1 MINIHRLV
9 LRRLLLA
16 WLVISLVLGV
26 VVHLV
31 EVDRMEK
38 AIVMVAN
45 TKMQELTLGDLLDLP
60 PEKNSQDEL
69 QLRSASFL
77 QKNFIV
83 IEVFAADGQRVAR
96 ITNPAQAD
104 LQAQWLRSLERLPR
118 DQTRHIHRL
127 EREGETLV
135 EMTFPVHQSG
145 LLRGHI
151 AAIFRLEPMVQQMLF
166 GGMERRLL
174 LVLLIVTGTTIALY
188 PVIIRLNR
196 SLWQSARKILQGNLE
211 TVSVL
216 SAAIAMRDIET
227 GEHNARVTLYALA
240 LAKAV
245 ELEEALM
252 QGLILGA
259 LLHDVG
265 KIGIPDQ
272 ILHKSERLSAEEQET
287 MRQHVAHGV
296 RIISGSAWLH
306 QARGVIEFHHEKY
319 DGSGYLKGLRGNE
332 IPEVARIF
340 AIADVFD
347 ALVSSRPY
355 KPPLS
360 VTEARQMI
368 LNDAGTHFDL
378 DFAAVFA
385 NMAERCHK
393 AVQGKDSEALIAEI
407 HRQASPYFLEY
418 APKPE
423 V

>member
-196 SLWQSARKILQGNLE
+196 SLWQSTRKILQGNLE

-360 VTEARQMI
+360 VSEARQMI
-368 LNDAGTHFDL
+368 LNDADTHFDP
-378 DFAAVFA
+378 DFVAVFA

>member
-368 LNDAGTHFDL
+368 LNDAGTHFDP

-418 APKPE
+418 VPKPE
-423 V
+423 A

>member
-188 PVIIRLNR
+188 PVIIQLNR

-306 QARGVIEFHHEKY
+306 QAREVIEFHHEKY

-360 VTEARQMI
+360 VSEARQMI
-368 LNDAGTHFDL
+368 LNDADTHFDP
-378 DFAAVFA
+378 DFVAVFA

>member
-240 LAKAV
+240 LGKAV

-368 LNDAGTHFDL
+368 LNDAGTHFDP

-418 APKPE
+418 VPKPE
-423 V
+423 A

>member
-227 GEHNARVTLYALA
+227 GEHNARVTLYALE

-252 QGLILGA
+252 PGLILGA

-368 LNDAGTHFDL
+368 LNDAGTHFDP

-418 APKPE
+418 VPKPE
-423 V
+423 A

>member
-188 PVIIRLNR
+188 PVIIQLNR

-360 VTEARQMI
+360 VSEARQMI
-368 LNDAGTHFDL
+368 LNDADTHFDP
-378 DFAAVFA
+378 DFVAVFA

-418 APKPE
+418 VPKPE
-423 V
+423 A

>member
-368 LNDAGTHFDL
+368 LNDAGTHFDP

-407 HRQASPYFLEY
+407 HRQASPYFLE
-418 APKPE
+418 
-423 V
+423 

>member
-1 MINIHRLV
+1 VINIHRLV

-188 PVIIRLNR
+188 PVIIQLNR

-306 QARGVIEFHHEKY
+306 QAREVIEFHHEKY

-360 VTEARQMI
+360 VSEARQMI
-368 LNDAGTHFDL
+368 LNDADTHFDP
-378 DFAAVFA
+378 DFVAVFA

-418 APKPE
+418 VPKPE
-423 V
+423 A

>member
-135 EMTFPVHQSG
+135 EMSFPVHQSG
-145 LLRGHI
+145 LLRGHV

-368 LNDAGTHFDL
+368 LNDAGTHFDP

>member
-145 LLRGHI
+145 LLRGHV

-368 LNDAGTHFDL
+368 LNDAGTHFDP

>member
-16 WLVISLVLGV
+16 WLLISTVLGV
-26 VVHLV
+26 LIHLV
-31 EVDRMEK
+31 
-38 AIVMVAN
+38 
-45 TKMQELTLGDLLDLP
+45 
-60 PEKNSQDEL
+60 
-69 QLRSASFL
+69 
-77 QKNFIV
+77 
-83 IEVFAADGQRVAR
+83 
-96 ITNPAQAD
+96 
-104 LQAQWLRSLERLPR
+104 
-118 DQTRHIHRL
+118 
-127 EREGETLV
+127 
-135 EMTFPVHQSG
+135 
-145 LLRGHI
+145 
-151 AAIFRLEPMVQQMLF
+151 FRLEPMVQQMLF

-240 LAKAV
+240 LGKAV

-360 VTEARQMI
+360 VSEARQMI
-368 LNDAGTHFDL
+368 LNDAGTHFDP

>member
-16 WLVISLVLGV
+16 WLVISTVLGV
-26 VVHLV
+26 LIHLV
-31 EVDRMEK
+31 
-38 AIVMVAN
+38 
-45 TKMQELTLGDLLDLP
+45 
-60 PEKNSQDEL
+60 
-69 QLRSASFL
+69 
-77 QKNFIV
+77 
-83 IEVFAADGQRVAR
+83 
-96 ITNPAQAD
+96 
-104 LQAQWLRSLERLPR
+104 
-118 DQTRHIHRL
+118 
-127 EREGETLV
+127 
-135 EMTFPVHQSG
+135 
-145 LLRGHI
+145 
-151 AAIFRLEPMVQQMLF
+151 FRLEPMVQQMLF

>member
-188 PVIIRLNR
+188 PVIIQLNR
-196 SLWQSARKILQGNLE
+196 SLWQSTRKILQGNLE

-306 QARGVIEFHHEKY
+306 QAREVIEFHHEKY

-360 VTEARQMI
+360 VSEARQMI
-368 LNDAGTHFDL
+368 LNDADTHFDP
-378 DFAAVFA
+378 DFVAVFA

-418 APKPE
+418 VPKPE
-423 V
+423 A

>member
-188 PVIIRLNR
+188 PVIIQLNR

-306 QARGVIEFHHEKY
+306 QAREVIEFHHEKY

-360 VTEARQMI
+360 VSEARQMI
-368 LNDAGTHFDL
+368 LNDADTHFDP
-378 DFAAVFA
+378 DFVAVFA

-418 APKPE
+418 VPKPE
-423 V
+423 A

>member
-188 PVIIRLNR
+188 PVIIQLNR

-368 LNDAGTHFDL
+368 LNDAGTHFDP

-407 HRQASPYFLEY
+407 HRQASPYFLE
-418 APKPE
+418 
-423 V
+423 

>member
-1 MINIHRLV
+1 MANIHRLV

-16 WLVISLVLGV
+16 WLVISLLLGGV
-26 VVHLV
+26 IHLV
-31 EVDRMEK
+31 EVNRMEK
-38 AIVMVAN
+38 TIVAMAN
-45 TKMQELTLGDLLDLP
+45 AKMQELTLGDLLDLP
-60 PEKNSQDEL
+60 PGKSSQDEL
-69 QLRSASFL
+69 HLRSASFL
-77 QKNFIV
+77 EKNFIL
-83 IEVFAADGQRVAR
+83 IEVFTADGQRVAR

-104 LQAQWLRSLERLPR
+104 LQTQWIRSLKRLPR
-118 DQTRHIHRL
+118 DQSRHIQHL
-127 EREGETLV
+127 ERDGETLV
-135 EMTFPVHQSG
+135 EMSFPVHQSG
-145 LLRGHI
+145 LLRGHV
-151 AAIFRLEPMVQQMLF
+151 AAIFRLDPVVQQMLV
-166 GGMERRLL
+166 GGMGRTLL
-174 LVLLIVTGTTIALY
+174 LVLLIVTGTTLALY

-227 GEHNARVTLYALA
+227 GEHNARVTLYALE

-252 QGLILGA
+252 PGLILGA

-272 ILHKSERLSAEEQET
+272 ILHKEDRLTPDEQEA

-306 QARGVIEFHHEKY
+306 QAREVIEFHHEKY
-319 DGSGYLKGLRGNE
+319 DGSGYLKGLRGKD

-347 ALVSSRPY
+347 ALVSCRPY
-355 KPPLS
+355 KAALP
-360 VTEARQMI
+360 VAEARQLI
-368 LNDAGTHFDL
+368 LNYAGSHFDP

-385 NMAERCHK
+385 NMAEGCYLF
-393 AVQGKDSEALIAEI
+393 VQGKDSDALIAEI
-407 HRQASPYFLEY
+407 HQQASPYFLE
-418 APKPE
+418 
-423 V
+423 

>member
-240 LAKAV
+240 LANAL

-306 QARGVIEFHHEKY
+306 QAREVIEFHHEKY

-368 LNDAGTHFDL
+368 LNDAGTHFDP

>member
-188 PVIIRLNR
+188 PVIIQLNR

-418 APKPE
+418 VPKPE
-423 V
+423 A

>member
-188 PVIIRLNR
+188 PVIIQLNR

-368 LNDAGTHFDL
+368 LNDAGTHFDP

-393 AVQGKDSEALIAEI
+393 AVQGKDSDALSAEI
-407 HRQASPYFLEY
+407 HRQGSPYFLE
-418 APKPE
+418 
-423 V
+423 

>member
-16 WLVISLVLGV
+16 WLVISTVLGV
-26 VVHLV
+26 LIHLV
-31 EVDRMEK
+31 
-38 AIVMVAN
+38 
-45 TKMQELTLGDLLDLP
+45 
-60 PEKNSQDEL
+60 
-69 QLRSASFL
+69 
-77 QKNFIV
+77 
-83 IEVFAADGQRVAR
+83 
-96 ITNPAQAD
+96 
-104 LQAQWLRSLERLPR
+104 
-118 DQTRHIHRL
+118 
-127 EREGETLV
+127 
-135 EMTFPVHQSG
+135 
-145 LLRGHI
+145 
-151 AAIFRLEPMVQQMLF
+151 FRLEPMVQQMLF

-306 QARGVIEFHHEKY
+306 QAREVIEFHHEKY

-360 VTEARQMI
+360 VSEARQMI
-368 LNDAGTHFDL
+368 LNDADTHFDP
-378 DFAAVFA
+378 DFVAVFA

>member
-16 WLVISLVLGV
+16 WLLISTVLGV
-26 VVHLV
+26 LIHLV
-31 EVDRMEK
+31 
-38 AIVMVAN
+38 
-45 TKMQELTLGDLLDLP
+45 
-60 PEKNSQDEL
+60 
-69 QLRSASFL
+69 
-77 QKNFIV
+77 
-83 IEVFAADGQRVAR
+83 
-96 ITNPAQAD
+96 
-104 LQAQWLRSLERLPR
+104 
-118 DQTRHIHRL
+118 
-127 EREGETLV
+127 
-135 EMTFPVHQSG
+135 
-145 LLRGHI
+145 
-151 AAIFRLEPMVQQMLF
+151 FRLEPMVQQMLF

-240 LAKAV
+240 LGKAV

-368 LNDAGTHFDL
+368 LNDAGTHFDP

-385 NMAERCHK
+385 SMAERCHH
-393 AVQGKDSEALIAEI
+393 ALRGKSSDALIAEI
-407 HRQASPYFLEY
+407 HRRASACFLQ
-418 APKPE
+418 
-423 V
+423 

>member
-306 QARGVIEFHHEKY
+306 QAREVIEFHHEKY

-418 APKPE
+418 VPKPE
-423 V
+423 A

>member
-306 QARGVIEFHHEKY
+306 QAREVIEFHHEKY

-360 VTEARQMI
+360 VSEARQMI
-368 LNDAGTHFDL
+368 LNDADTHFDP
-378 DFAAVFA
+378 DFVAVFA

-418 APKPE
+418 VPKPE